1 MCKKSEV
8 EYVYSEYLE
17 AKTMIIHKFKQS
29 AWEKKIPLSWESEVE
44 VKKKKTFEFWQ
55 TYKIRSNSYCGSRS
69 TVTLIG
75 S

>member
-29 AWEKKIPLSWESEVE
+29 AWEKIPLSWESEVE
-44 VKKKKTFEFWQ
+44 VKKKPFEFWQ
-55 TYKIRSNSYCGSRS
+55 TYKIRSNSYCGSPS
-69 TVTLIG
+69 TVTPID